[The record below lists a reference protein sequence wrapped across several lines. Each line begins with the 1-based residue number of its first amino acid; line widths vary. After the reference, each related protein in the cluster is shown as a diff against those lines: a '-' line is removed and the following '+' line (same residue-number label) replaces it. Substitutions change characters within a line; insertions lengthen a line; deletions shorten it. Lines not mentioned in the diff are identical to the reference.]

1 MSLRARLVL
10 SLGAILAVAL
20 VVAGV
25 ALVGLTRVSQM
36 DAVDRE
42 LEAIAARPVA
52 MAGMMNMAATTAE
65 DAAGRRLAIL
75 WLNANGRVV
84 RTVASGYA
92 DSPDPLPSLP
102 DWTGGIPASVFNT
115 VIDRPSQDGA
125 IRYHVLVTQTRMGG
139 IIAVA
144 APLTSIETATRALI
158 RTLFVV
164 GGLTIAVLLLVA
176 WLILRAGLLPIER
189 IAATA
194 ERIAGGDLSHR
205 TGVAHDDTEVGRMGA
220 AFDAMLDKIEGA
232 FGEQQ
237 AALESKAQSEDRL
250 RRFVADA
257 SHELR
262 TPVTSIRGYAELY
275 RAGGLADAAA
285 LDTAMDRIG
294 TESRRM
300 GALVDDLLLLAR
312 LDQGRPLRRD
322 PVNLSRICE
331 DAAADHRAVDPTH
344 PLVATIAPG
353 MAVAGD
359 DDRLRQVVGNLLA
372 NIRSHTPSGTPVEL
386 FLQPTGGMAELR
398 VIDHGSGI
406 PPEHA
411 AHIFDRFYRVDA
423 GRTRDGDRRV
433 GSGLGL
439 SIAASIIG
447 AQGGRIWHEATPGGG
462 AAFSI
467 QLPLLTA
474 ASQPTPGQS

>member
-20 VVAGV
+20 IVAGV
-25 ALVGLTRVSQM
+25 ALVGLTRASQI

-42 LEAIAARPVA
+42 LQAIAARPVA
-52 MAGMMNMAATTAE
+52 MAGMMNIAATTAE

-84 RTVASGYA
+84 RSVASGYA

-102 DWTGGIPASVFNT
+102 DWSGGIPAAAYRHIIDLPSV
-115 VIDRPSQDGA
+115 DGA
-125 IRYHVLVTQTRMGG
+125 IRYHVLVTQARMGQ

-144 APLTSIETATRALI
+144 SPLASVEAGSHALI
-158 RTLFVV
+158 RTLFAV

-194 ERIAGGDLSHR
+194 ERIAAGDLSHR
-205 TGVAHDDTEVGRMGA
+205 SGVPHDDTEVGRMGT
-220 AFDAMLDKIEGA
+220 AFDAMLDQIEGA
-232 FGEQQ
+232 FGAQQ
-237 AALESKAQSEDRL
+237 AALAAKAASEDRL

-275 RAGGLADAAA
+275 RAGGLADPAA

-331 DAAADHRAVDPTH
+331 DAAADHRAVDFTR
-344 PLVATIAPG
+344 PLVATVEPG
-353 MAVAGD
+353 LAVAGD

-372 NIRSHTPSGTPVEL
+372 NARAHTPAGTPVGL
-386 FLQPTGGMAELR
+386 FLQRLGAMAELR
-398 VIDHGSGI
+398 LIDHGPGI
-406 PPEHA
+406 PPEPA
-411 AHIFDRFYRVDA
+411 AHIFDRFYRADA
-423 GRTRDGDRRV
+423 GRAREGDRKG

-439 SIAASIIG
+439 SIAASIVA
-447 AQGGRIWHEATPGGG
+447 AQGGRLWHEATPGGG
-462 AAFSI
+462 ATFGI
-467 QLPLLTA
+467 ELPILTA
-474 ASQPTPGQS
+474 ASQATPGQP

>member
-65 DAAGRRLAIL
+65 DAAGRRMAIV

-102 DWTGGIPASVFNT
+102 DWTGGIPASAFNT
-115 VIDRPSQDGA
+115 VIDRPSLDGA

-144 APLTSIETATRALI
+144 APLTSIEAGTRALI

-176 WLILRAGLLPIER
+176 WLILRAGLLPLER

-220 AFDAMLDKIEGA
+220 AFDAMLDQIEGA

-237 AALESKAQSEDRL
+237 AALAAKAQSEDRL

-294 TESRRM
+294 PRAGEW
-300 GALVDDLLLLAR
+300 AR
-312 LDQGRPLRRD
+312 WLT
-322 PVNLSRICE
+322 ICCS
-331 DAAADHRAVDPTH
+331 
-344 PLVATIAPG
+344 LPG
-353 MAVAGD
+353 
-359 DDRLRQVVGNLLA
+359 L
-372 NIRSHTPSGTPVEL
+372 
-386 FLQPTGGMAELR
+386 
-398 VIDHGSGI
+398 
-406 PPEHA
+406 
-411 AHIFDRFYRVDA
+411 
-423 GRTRDGDRRV
+423 TRDDHCAVIR
-433 GSGLGL
+433 
-439 SIAASIIG
+439 
-447 AQGGRIWHEATPGGG
+447 
-462 AAFSI
+462 
-467 QLPLLTA
+467 
-474 ASQPTPGQS
+474 

>member
-25 ALVGLTRVSQM
+25 ALVGLTRASQL

-42 LEAIAARPVA
+42 LQTVAARPMA
-52 MAGMMNMAATTAE
+52 MATMMNAASVT
-65 DAAGRRLAIL
+65 DDAGRRLAVL
-75 WLNANGRVV
+75 RLSANGRVV
-84 RTVASGYA
+84 SATPSGYA
-92 DSPDPLPSLP
+92 DSPDPLPLLP
-102 DWTGGIPASVFNT
+102 EWTGGVPAGALGTIVEMPSADGT
-115 VIDRPSQDGA
+115 V
-125 IRYHVLVTQTRMGG
+125 RYHVLIVQARMGG
-139 IIAVA
+139 GILAIAS
-144 APLTSIETATRALI
+144 PLTGVDSLVRALI

-164 GGLTIAVLLLVA
+164 GGLTIAGLLLVA

-189 IAATA
+189 IAAAA

-220 AFDAMLDKIEGA
+220 AFDAMLDQIEGA

-237 AALESKAQSEDRL
+237 AALAAKAASEDRL

-275 RAGGLADAAA
+275 RAGGLADKPA

-300 GALVDDLLLLAR
+300 GTLVDDLLLLAR

-322 PVNLSRICE
+322 PVNLSRICD
-331 DAAADHRAVDPTH
+331 DAAADHRAVDTSR
-344 PLVATIAPG
+344 PLEAAIEPG
-353 MAVAGD
+353 VTVAGD
-359 DDRLRQVVGNLLA
+359 DDRLRQVVGNLIA
-372 NIRSHTPSGTPVEL
+372 NVRTHTPSGTPVEMV
-386 FLQPTGGMAELR
+386 LQRTGDTAELR
-398 VIDHGSGI
+398 LIDHGPGI
-406 PPEHA
+406 APEHA
-411 AHIFDRFYRVDA
+411 AHIFDRFYRADA
-423 GRTRDGDRRV
+423 GRARDGDRTG

-439 SIAASIIG
+439 SIAASII
-447 AQGGRIWHEATPGGG
+447 AALGGQLWHEVTPGGG
-462 AAFSI
+462 ATFGI
-467 QLPLLTA
+467 GLPILTA
-474 ASQPTPGQS
+474 ASQATPGQP